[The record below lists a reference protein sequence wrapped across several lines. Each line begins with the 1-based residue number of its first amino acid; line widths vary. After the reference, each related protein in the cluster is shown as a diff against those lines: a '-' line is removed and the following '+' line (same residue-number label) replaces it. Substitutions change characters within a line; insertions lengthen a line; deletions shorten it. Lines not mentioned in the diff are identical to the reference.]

1 MPHNKK
7 QPLTEISGNS
17 NLRRTERV
25 LRRSL
30 TSDDDDDDD
39 AAAGYSLAGNDY
51 VHKAGEND
59 DDNCDGNTLRSMM
72 RTGRLRRM
80 SSRYSLRAR
89 SLKERWRFPITS
101 QQGMDGAVESAMGG
115 MLIASQ
121 SVSSSRGTSPRK
133 TGHVERVEEAF
144 GLARPIMSGIRARIG
159 VLRGRAETAPA
170 KLESMTTPAV
180 VGNGRARFIAGDELG
195 AYTPVRLMEP
205 SGMLSDGW
213 RWSVC

>member
-1 MPHNKK
+1 
-7 QPLTEISGNS
+7 
-17 NLRRTERV
+17 

-39 AAAGYSLAGNDY
+39 VDDCY
-51 VHKAGEND
+51 VRDNHDIRGGD
-59 DDNCDGNTLRSMM
+59 DDGDGNTALRRNQI
-72 RTGRLRRM
+72 RTGRLRRI

-89 SLKERWRFPITS
+89 SLRERWRFPLIAS
-101 QQGMDGAVESAMGG
+101 QQQGGGFDGAVESAIGW
-115 MLIASQ
+115 MLFASSHSQ
-121 SVSSSRGTSPRK
+121 SYPTSREGSPRK
-133 TGHVERVEEAF
+133 NKEGCSGRQVERRVEEAF